1 MIPEITDVLQVGFIT
16 PTRNSGYIDYELG
29 TSAIATPSSNGF
41 TELWSCYYD
50 KVTGAIQLF
59 KVSDP
64 EAKSTVTSVMNARYI
79 GFAFD
84 QNMRPSVCYSLG
96 DDAYLYWFD
105 SMLGT
110 FTITHIPNAVT
121 PCVNL
126 DDPRAISSAVND
138 IVLAYISNDQ
148 LCVRYQRERFLIEH
162 ILDTLPPNRRLR
174 QIGMNLQY
182 RYQFLVM

>member
-1 MIPEITDVLQVGFIT
+1 MIPLITDVLNSSFVT
-16 PTRNSGYIDYELG
+16 PTRNNGYVDYELG
-29 TSAIATPSSNGF
+29 TQEISTPSTNGF
-41 TELWSCYYD
+41 TELWSCFYNET
-50 KVTGAIQLF
+50 TGEIQIYRT
-59 KVSDP
+59 DTP
-64 EAKSTVTSVMNARYI
+64 EVKTTITSVMNARYI

-96 DDAYLYWFD
+96 DDVYLYWFD
-105 SMLGT
+105 SSLGT
-110 FTITHIPNAVT
+110 FTFTFIPNAVT

-126 DDPRAISSAVND
+126 DDPRTFSNAAND

-148 LCVRYQRERFLIEH
+148 LCVRYQRERFLVEH